1 MDNYNRNSIPRREN
15 LRIARI
21 MNSFENNNLN
31 NNSNID
37 NYNFASQNILI
48 GGFNIKSSL
57 MFLDSI
63 NNSINKNISQSD
75 LN

>member
-1 MDNYNRNSIPRREN
+1 
-15 LRIARI
+15 